1 MRFTY
6 FVLLFIWMG
15 HYAFAQ
21 VMKEVNPPENI
32 KTIVFKGP
40 TDDQFPVVKLGEPIT
55 LEFDDLLANE
65 QDYYYK
71 IVHCDYDWTP
81 SQLLKSQYLSGAD
94 NQRIIDYENSYTTL
108 QPYSNYRLTIPNENV
123 NLRVSGNYLLEIYNS
138 YGELQFSRRFVVF
151 RDAVTVA
158 GTVKRSR
165 DFNYINTK
173 QVVQFNINT
182 AGFRVVNPKKEVKV
196 AILQNHHWP
205 TALYHI
211 TPQFTIGSELVYK
224 YDQETSF
231 FGGNEFLNFDT
242 KDLRSPTFAISKI
255 EMREVYHHYLFT
267 NQYRYDR
274 EYTYFPDINGDF
286 AVRTLQGDDVSREA
300 EYSKVHFSL
309 PYSDKIGLDQVFV
322 IGKFNNYALEEENKM
337 TFNEAT
343 GKFETSLMIKQGFY
357 NYKYVVQREDGS
369 LDPHLVSGNFHFT
382 ENNYLILVYYRD
394 FGEMYDSI
402 IGIGSVN
409 SRSISN

>member
-6 FVLLFIWMG
+6 FVLLFVWICSS
-15 HYAFAQ
+15 AFAQ
-21 VMKEVNPPENI
+21 VMEEVDPPENI
-32 KTIVFKGP
+32 RTIVFKGP
-40 TDDQFPVVKLGEPIT
+40 TDDQFPVVKLGEPMT

-71 IVHCDYDWTP
+71 IIHCDYDWTP
-81 SQLLKSQYLSGAD
+81 SQLLKSQYLSGTD

-123 NLRVSGNYLLEIYNS
+123 NLRVTGNYILEIYNS

-151 RDAVTVA
+151 RDAVTVS

-165 DFNYINTK
+165 DFDYINTK

-182 AGFRVVNPKKEVKV
+182 AAFRVVNPKKEVKV
-196 AILQNHHWP
+196 AILQNHQWP
-205 TALYHI
+205 TALYNI
-211 TPQFTIGSELVYK
+211 APQFTIGTELVYK
-224 YDQETSF
+224 YDKETSF

-242 KDLRSPTFAISKI
+242 KDLRSPTFAISRI
-255 EMREVYHHYLFT
+255 EMRDVYHHYLFT
-267 NQYRYDR
+267 NEYRYDQ

-300 EYSKVHFSL
+300 EYTQVHFSL
-309 PYSDKIGLDQVFV
+309 PYTNQIGLDNVFV

-337 TFNEAT
+337 IFNEET

-357 NYKYVVQREDGS
+357 NYKYVVQRADGS
-369 LDPHLVSGNFHFT
+369 LEPHLVSGNFHFT

-409 SRSISN
+409 SRNISN